1 MFTSSM
7 WDVKEPTHYSKS
19 VGHEVPGVVDVLCEC
34 MGGYRDGDIPLSVPF
49 VYHLALLCKS
59 CRKKKGIEA
68 ITQNL
73 VELHRALSL

>member
-1 MFTSSM
+1 MFISSM

-49 VYHLALLCKS
+49 VYTLLFCAKVVG
-59 CRKKKGIEA
+59 KKKE
-68 ITQNL
+68 
-73 VELHRALSL
+73 